1 MYSLKPPAIFVHK
14 RVYRNKNAV
23 NRLQRMLKAMG
34 DPPVEDVETTD
45 VGAIV
50 DRAGIGASCPAWSD
64 DLMNGFLRPQG
75 DPVIVFNTF
84 VWDESKREVPDRKY
98 KYNIANRLA
107 WTMAGVG
114 DDFAY
119 SRREVMDSDHHP
131 ERNYVC
137 QGGWG
142 LHSLNGCVHRCAYCD
157 QAFIMTLMLDLE
169 DFADHVSQTLAAR
182 PHQKLYRYDM
192 YSDSICFEPEY
203 GASQI
208 LADVFYRSED
218 QYLLFYTKSNNVD
231 HLLELENRERCVF
244 YTTLATDHAAREFE
258 PGAPSLDQRIQA
270 LRRCQDA
277 GYTVRAGFSP
287 IIPIREWREDA
298 TVAVEK
304 LFAGVTPDT
313 VRLWVLSMTSVPQF
327 DGAMGFERMDPR
339 LADMAIRADPAK
351 VASWNAPFPTEAR
364 AEIYAHY
371 IDEIARV
378 SPRTPVSLCS
388 ESPDA
393 WQSLRGKIKMKPDL
407 LFCCCGGLSVPRRCS
422 GSAPTGEP
430 LSTEPQGM
438 NK

>member
-14 RVYRNKNAV
+14 RVYRNPLAV
-23 NRLQRMLKAMG
+23 ARMERMLKAMG
-34 DPPVEDVETTD
+34 EPTVEVVDTGDTEMIVE
-45 VGAIV
+45 
-50 DRAGIGASCPAWSD
+50 RAGLGGACPAWSD
-64 DLMNGFLRPQG
+64 DLMNGFLKPQG

-84 VWDESKREVPDRKY
+84 VWDEAEREMPERKY
-98 KYNIANRLA
+98 KYHVANRLA

-119 SRREVMDSDHHP
+119 SKREVIDADHHP
-131 ERNYVC
+131 ERSFVC

-157 QAFIMTLMLDLE
+157 QAFIMTIMLDLE
-169 DFADHVSQTLAAR
+169 DFGEQVSRTLVER

-208 LADVFYRSED
+208 LADVFAKSKD

-231 HLLELENRERCVF
+231 HLLELRNRERCVF
-244 YTTLATDHAAREFE
+244 YNTLASEHAAREFE

-270 LRRCQDA
+270 LRRCQEA
-277 GYTVRAGFSP
+277 GYTVRVGFSP

-298 TVAVEK
+298 TAAIEK
-304 LFAGVTPDT
+304 LFASVTPDT
-313 VRLWVLSMTSVPQF
+313 VRLWVVSMTPVPQF
-327 DGAMGFERMDPR
+327 DGALGFGRMDPR
-339 LADMAIRADPAK
+339 LADMAIRANPAE
-351 VASWNAPFPTEAR
+351 VGRWNSPFPVEAR

-371 IDEIARV
+371 IDEIRRV

-393 WQSLRGKIKMKPDL
+393 WALLKGKLRMSPDH
-407 LFCCCGGLSVPRRCS
+407 LFCCCGGTSIPR
-422 GSAPTGEP
+422 APKQRES
-430 LSTEPQGM
+430 LEV
-438 NK
+438 

>member
-1 MYSLKPPAIFVHK
+1 MYTLKPPLVFVHR
-14 RVYRNKNAV
+14 RVYRNPRAV
-23 NRLQRMLKAMG
+23 ARLERMLEAMG
-34 DPPVEDVETTD
+34 NPPVEEVETADTEM
-45 VGAIV
+45 IV
-50 DRAGIGASCPAWSD
+50 ERAGIGANCPAWSD
-64 DLMNGFLRPQG
+64 DLMNGFLKPQG

-84 VWDESKREVPDRKY
+84 VWDESERESPEQKY
-98 KYNIANRLA
+98 RYHIANRLA
-107 WTMAGVG
+107 RTMAGVG
-114 DDFAY
+114 EDFAY
-119 SRREVMDSDHHP
+119 SRREVADADHHP
-131 ERNYVC
+131 ERSYVC

-142 LHSLNGCVHRCAYCD
+142 LHSLNGCIHRCAYCD

-169 DFADHVSQTLAAR
+169 EFADHVSRTLVAR

-208 LADVFYRSED
+208 LANVFAKSKD

-270 LRRCQDA
+270 MRRCQNA

-298 TVAVEK
+298 TIAIEK
-304 LFAGVTPDT
+304 LFAKVTPDT
-313 VRLWVLSMTSVPQF
+313 VRLWTLSMTSVPQF
-327 DGAMGFERMDPR
+327 DGAMGFERIDPR
-339 LADMAIRADPAK
+339 LADMAIRADPKK
-351 VASWNAPFPTEAR
+351 VGSWNAPFPSEAR

-378 SPRTPVSLCS
+378 SPGTPVSLCS
-388 ESPDA
+388 ESPDV
-393 WQSLRGKIKMKPDL
+393 WQFLENRLKMKPDH
-407 LFCCCGGLSVPRRCS
+407 LFCCCGGRSVPRGR
-422 GSAPTGEP
+422 
-430 LSTEPQGM
+430 
-438 NK
+438 

>member
-1 MYSLKPPAIFVHK
+1 MYTLKPPAVFVHK
-14 RVYRNKNAV
+14 RVYRNAAAV
-23 NRLQRMLKAMG
+23 KRLARMLKAMG
-34 DPPVEDVETTD
+34 DPPVEEVEAADTEM
-45 VGAIV
+45 IV
-50 DRAGIGASCPAWSD
+50 ARAGLGANCPAWSD
-64 DLMNGFLRPQG
+64 DLMNGFLKPQG

-84 VWDESKREVPDRKY
+84 VWEASEREVPDQRY
-98 KYNIANRLA
+98 RYNIANRLA
-107 WTMAGVG
+107 WTMAGAG

-119 SRREVMDSDHHP
+119 SRREVLDADHHP
-131 ERNYVC
+131 ERSYVC

-157 QAFIMTLMLDLE
+157 QAFIMTIMLDLE
-169 DFADHVSQTLAAR
+169 DFADHVAGTLAAR
-182 PHQKLYRYDM
+182 PHQRLYRYDM

-208 LADVFYRSED
+208 LADVFAKSD
-218 QYLLFYTKSNNVD
+218 GQYLLFYTKSNNVD
-231 HLLELENRERCVF
+231 HLLALRNRERCIF
-244 YTTLATDHAAREFE
+244 YMTLTAELAAREFE

-298 TVAVEK
+298 TAAIEK
-304 LFAGVTPDT
+304 LFASVSPDT
-313 VRLWVLSMTSVPQF
+313 VRLWALSMTSVPQF
-327 DGAMGFERMDPR
+327 DGALGFERMDRR

-351 VASWNAPFPTEAR
+351 VGSWNAPFPTEAR

-378 SPRTPVSLCS
+378 SPTTPVSLCS

-393 WQSLRGKIKMKPDL
+393 WELLKGRLRMRPDC
-407 LFCCCGGLSVPRRCS
+407 LFCCCGGRSVPRRR
-422 GSAPTGEP
+422 
-430 LSTEPQGM
+430 
-438 NK
+438 